1 MSMDLNSRLTQLASQ
16 LDAHQ
21 LNQISADEWLLL
33 TEDELA
39 LQLTRTGT
47 STSTS
52 TSTSMVLACCPDD
65 LELDTRWM
73 PLLLSYNGLLISTGG
88 IVMGLTGNRRL
99 MMQLPI
105 TGDDEEA
112 LATQAHNFLQLVREW
127 RQRLAQPCQTATPE
141 LHSMTMM
148 SAIKG

>member
-1 MSMDLNSRLTQLASQ
+1 MDLNSRLTQLASQ

-21 LNQISADEWLLL
+21 LNQLSADEWLLL

-65 LELDTRWM
+65 LELDTRRM
-73 PLLLSYNGLLISTGG
+73 PLLLSYNGLLTTTGG
-88 IVMGLTGNRRL
+88 VVMGLTSNQRL
-99 MMQLPI
+99 LMQLPVTI
-105 TGDDEEA
+105 ADDEA
-112 LATQAHNFLQLVREW
+112 LASVTHNFLQLVREW
-127 RQRLAQPCQTATPE
+127 RQRLAQPCQTDTPE

>member
-1 MSMDLNSRLTQLASQ
+1 MSMDLNTRLTRLARQ

-21 LNQISADEWLLL
+21 LNQISTDEWLLI

-39 LQLTRTGT
+39 LQITRTGT
-47 STSTS
+47 STN
-52 TSTSMVLACCPDD
+52 MVLACCPDD
-65 LELDTRWM
+65 LELDARWLPM
-73 PLLLSYNGLLISTGG
+73 LLSYNGLLTSTGG

-105 TGDDEEA
+105 SGDDDET
-112 LATQAHNFLQLVREW
+112 LATLAHNFLQLVREW
-127 RQRLAQPCQTATPE
+127 QHRLTQPCQTATPP
-141 LHSMTMM
+141 LHTMTMM